1 MKTIKCVNV
10 TVRSVIDN
18 TEGGL
23 PVGDPERTVITAPGS
38 LTDEDGVITVQYAEI
53 GEEGQHTDVTLV
65 RREGGVILSR
75 RGSVVVD
82 LVFEE
87 GEECHTLYSVPPYK
101 FDMTVYTRRIRTTLS
116 GDGGELQLIYDMN
129 VGGQEKRVRLHLSV
143 TE

>member
-18 TEGGL
+18 TEDGL
-23 PVGDPERTVITAPGS
+23 PVGESERTVITAPGS
-38 LTDEDGVITVQYAEI
+38 LTDEDGVLTVQYAEI
-53 GEEGQHTDVTLV
+53 GEDSQRTDVTLIH
-65 RREGGVILSR
+65 REGGVILSR

-101 FDMTVYTRRIRTTLS
+101 FDMTVITRKIRSTLTAQ
-116 GDGGELQLIYDMN
+116 GGELQLIYDMN
-129 VGGQEKRVRLHLSV
+129 VGGQDKRVRLHLSV
-143 TE
+143 ST